1 MTKKFINKDVFSV
14 ITKNLSWGISTKNLV
29 VTSTLVN

>member
-14 ITKNLSWGISTKNLV
+14 ISKNLSWEISTKNLV